1 VGNPVVDAIFAQ
13 TQDARVRMAMV
24 MGGMLESGLNVNA
37 VGDNGKSFGPFQIY
51 TVAHPNVSPAQ
62 AKDPT
67 FAVRYML
74 PAYQSGVSKVPD
86 AVWQAN
92 PAKAA
97 ATAAYYAE
105 RPKNMYPD
113 SRISS
118 SWGTVQAAMNGQDV
132 SVGSGG
138 GSGGGIAQAFDP
150 LSGVSTSVDNAVE
163 SFRRGIMVL
172 ANMALFFSAVI
183 VGGGFV
189 AVGLVMLFRNA
200 SASSAYGSVRSGT
213 GKIVGTPF
221 KVARGVTRH
230 LFGPRGERGYDYGP
244 DQ

>member
-1 VGNPVVDAIFAQ
+1 VGNAVVDAIFAQ

-67 FAVRYML
+67 FAVRFML
-74 PAYQSGVSKVPD
+74 PQYQAGVAKVPD
-86 AVWQAN
+86 AIWQAN

-97 ATAAYYAE
+97 ATAAFYAE

-118 SWGTVQAAMNGQDV
+118 SWGTVQAALNGQDV
-132 SVGSGG
+132 TVG
-138 GSGGGIAQAFDP
+138 GSGGGAVTASNP
-150 LSGVSTSVDNAVE
+150 LTDLGTSVDSAVE
-163 SFRRGIMVL
+163 SFRRGVMVL
-172 ANMALFFSAVI
+172 ANMALFFAAII
-183 VGGGFV
+183 VGTGFM
-189 AVGLVMLFRNA
+189 AVGLVMLFRDV
-200 SASSAYGSVRSGT
+200 SASSAYGSVRSGA
-213 GKIVGTPF
+213 GKTVRAPF
-221 KVARGVTRH
+221 KVVGATARYW
-230 LFGPRGERGYDYGP
+230 FGPKGERGYDYGG